1 MDGITLSFTDARPV
15 LAPGA
20 LEEQVRAAAPL
31 LAEAAA
37 GEERY
42 RDNLGWHSVDEAAG
56 PERVDFL
63 LEQAARVRADAD
75 AFVVIGIGGSNQAS
89 RAAVK
94 ALRPEGGPAILWAGN
109 TISACEMARTL
120 RELDGYQSICIDCIA
135 KNFETLEPGI
145 AFRVLRQYLERRYG
159 AEGAAKRIFATGT
172 PGSTLHQLCLDQG
185 YTFLTFPETIGGR
198 YSVGSDVGLFPMAVA
213 GVDIRALVQ
222 GMRDMRD
229 TLLAAPAEEN
239 PALRYACLRRLLLE
253 HGYRLEML
261 SFFEPRLDYFAKW
274 WIQLFAESEGKEGT
288 ALYPVAA
295 SNSEDLHSIG
305 QFIQEGSPILFETF
319 VEVRARDASVLLP
332 PEAKKDYFDY
342 LTGMDFWDINNT
354 ARQATMRAHGD
365 RGIPCMNLSIPAID
379 AHTLGGLFYFFL
391 FACYLSCKLLGVNPF
406 NQPGVEGYKGYMF
419 QNLGKLPLLQDGDTT
434 FYLTAFARSDED
446 PGTLYAVIQPEHQL
460 SREGGQLLLPY
471 RIDEDGGIT
480 AQLRVSDLPV
490 QADGEDRPDA
500 TRLASQGPGEQF
512 ALYVDRALF
521 LRSDAITIQLGSFY
535 RLTYAPA

>member
-1 MDGITLSFTDARPV
+1 MDKLQEFWYCVAPQDEIPLYRGETLDD
-15 LAPGA
+15 
-20 LEEQVRAAAPL
+20 QVVASL
-31 LAEAAA
+31 LAFLNYYRSHREGTFSEPLQKALLHNPKFIRDIRLLLGISDKRFYLDMTYLAHSWQADDGTRLVEEAREDLVKHSTGWFVGRLSRPGKEKWAELIAGYFRDNDLEQILNAFLPLSENLIKEIFNNLIAPKEIQQKQAKYRGHGAERLVARSFYDVGARIYPEKKHLEPMAERDPNVNLATMELVSHEAAA
-37 GEERY
+37 AGIHSFDLIIKDEE
-42 RDNLGWHSVDEAAG
+42 G
-56 PERVDFL
+56 
-63 LEQAARVRADAD
+63 
-75 AFVVIGIGGSNQAS
+75 
-89 RAAVK
+89 
-94 ALRPEGGPAILWAGN
+94 
-109 TISACEMARTL
+109 
-120 RELDGYQSICIDCIA
+120 
-135 KNFETLEPGI
+135 
-145 AFRVLRQYLERRYG
+145 
-159 AEGAAKRIFATGT
+159 
-172 PGSTLHQLCLDQG
+172 
-185 YTFLTFPETIGGR
+185 
-198 YSVGSDVGLFPMAVA
+198 
-213 GVDIRALVQ
+213 DIRALVQ

-342 LTGMDFWDINNT
+342 LTGKDFWDINNT
-354 ARQATMRAHGD
+354 ARQATMRAHSD

-419 QNLGKLPLLQDGDTT
+419 QNLGK
-434 FYLTAFARSDED
+434 
-446 PGTLYAVIQPEHQL
+446 PGVN
-460 SREGGQLLLPY
+460 
-471 RIDEDGGIT
+471 
-480 AQLRVSDLPV
+480 
-490 QADGEDRPDA
+490 
-500 TRLASQGPGEQF
+500 
-512 ALYVDRALF
+512 
-521 LRSDAITIQLGSFY
+521 
-535 RLTYAPA
+535 